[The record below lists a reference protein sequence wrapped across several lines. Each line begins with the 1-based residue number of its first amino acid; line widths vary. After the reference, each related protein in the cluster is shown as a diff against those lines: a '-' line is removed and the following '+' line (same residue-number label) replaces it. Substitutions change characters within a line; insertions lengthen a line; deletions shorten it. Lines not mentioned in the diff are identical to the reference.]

1 MKLRDKISN
10 FFKKDEAVNNFKVA
24 AMHAQVKLSDRRL
37 DVLEHELALAE
48 ETKKRAEKGI
58 EGIFSP
64 ETIASWEKQRIELDE
79 KEKIARQNPTFFEN
93 DKLRLDIISIS
104 KTDVQKITDGELV
117 TCTRCVNEFN
127 FFNKETG
134 AEMLLYNESDMGLE
148 SSIIFGEPQGGF
160 EHNKWFCCVNGKK
173 EDVTDNKK
181 ICETIDSI
189 ISEYVDPQTL
199 KMIKISYGIN
209 RVMGGAEIKEIVQ
222 QRQKEAQT
230 DKGDMLRQY
239 AYEKSQSQG
248 K

>member
-1 MKLRDKISN
+1 
-10 FFKKDEAVNNFKVA
+10 
-24 AMHAQVKLSDRRL
+24 MHAQAKLSDRRL
-37 DVLEHELALAE
+37 DILEHDLALAE

-64 ETIASWEKQRIELDE
+64 EEIARWKEQKLELAE

-93 DKLRLDIISIS
+93 DKVRLDIISIS
-104 KTDVQKITDGELV
+104 QNDDPKIADGRLV
-117 TCTRCVNEFN
+117 FCTRCVNEFN

-134 AEMLLYNESDMGLE
+134 AEMLLYNESDKGLE
-148 SSIIFGEPQGGF
+148 CSIMFGEPQGGF

-173 EDVTDNKK
+173 EDVTDNKQ
-181 ICETIDSI
+181 ICATIDSI

-199 KMIKISYGIN
+199 KMIKISYDED
-209 RVMGGAEIKEIVQ
+209 RVMGGAELKEIAQ

-230 DKGDMLRQY
+230 NKSDMLMQY
-239 AYEKSQSQG
+239 VHEKSQSQG